1 MKENEL
7 IGCYVHV
14 FDEERNIHYV
24 FRVLGMVGTDS
35 YLLQAIDVEGNP
47 NYSIVRDIEWIK
59 KTTIVHP
66 NEITE
71 ETMDKLIANIAKY
84 DVIFKTL

>member
-14 FDEERNIHYV
+14 CDDGRARHYV
-24 FRVLGMVGTDS
+24 FVVVGMVGTDS

-47 NYSIVRDIEWIK
+47 NYSIIRDVEWL
-59 KTTIVHP
+59 KTKTIVHP
-66 NEITE
+66 NAITE
-71 ETMDKLIANIAKY
+71 ETMDKLIANIWKY
-84 DVIFKTL
+84 DEIFKTL